1 MPRKCNQEATKVLL
15 QALACGATVENA
27 ARKAGLTERTAYR
40 RLADPEFA
48 KQVQQQRADMVQRTL
63 GMLTG
68 AGISS
73 VKTLLDLQ
81 QDAAVPAAVKRRAAH
96 DVLELARKYRESAA
110 WEERILTLEK
120 ALVSSPDGQAC
131 AA

>member
-1 MPRKCNQEATKVLL
+1 
-15 QALACGATVENA
+15 
-27 ARKAGLTERTAYR
+27 
-40 RLADPEFA
+40 
-48 KQVQQQRADMVQRTL
+48 MVQRTL

-68 AGISS
+68 AAISS

-96 DVLELARKYRESAA
+96 DVLELARKYRESET
-110 WEERILTLEK
+110 WEGRILNLER
-120 ALVSSPDGQAC
+120 ALVSIPEGLPR

>member
-1 MPRKCNQEATKVLL
+1 MPNKPNQEATKVLL

-27 ARKAGLTERTAYR
+27 ARKAGITERTAYR

-68 AGISS
+68 AAISS

-96 DVLELARKYRESAA
+96 DVLELARKYRESET
-110 WEERILTLEK
+110 WEGRILNLER
-120 ALVSSPDGQAC
+120 ALVSIPEGLPR